1 MNIEFLIPENIE
13 YAALTLGRIACHEA
27 HMGAVVAGGTVAA
40 LAKVLQ
46 EGPEVPAAALIKQ
59 LLAAIKL
66 VAKLQ

>member
-1 MNIEFLIPENIE
+1 
-13 YAALTLGRIACHEA
+13 
-27 HMGAVVAGGTVAA
+27 MGAVVAGGTVAA